1 MPLKQKIFALV
12 ISICFI
18 LFVIELVRRK
28 KVEEE
33 YTWLWIL
40 TGCIIM
46 FLVIDFDFLLWL
58 THFIGAVAPTS
69 TLFFV
74 GIFFLLL
81 LNIQFSI
88 KISSLSRQLRILA
101 QENAL
106 LKGEIEELKIK

>member
-69 TLFFV
+69 TLFFG